1 MKVFIADDSPHMQR
15 RLTLTASQV
24 NGTGFTG
31 RDRRPK
37 VADPPARGPAADFC
51 LDKDIEREKMAL
63 ITGEG
68 SRCRPTKG
76 LMHRFS
82 HA

>member
-1 MKVFIADDSPHMQR
+1 MKVFIADDSSHMQGS
-15 RLTLTASQV
+15 LTLTASQL
-24 NGTGFTG
+24 NGTVFTG
-31 RDRRPK
+31 RDRRLT
-37 VADPPARGPAADFC
+37 VDDPPARGPGADFC
-51 LDKDIEREKMAL
+51 LDKDVEREKMAL

-68 SRCRPTKG
+68 SRCRPTKR